1 MSIPFLSKHHYPALE
16 ISYLAVKEEHRSQGI
31 RKAIVDSIA
40 DITQRQKNAGCM
52 FLTVEAYIENDY
64 SAVPFLQCLPL

>member
-40 DITQRQKNAGCM
+40 DSILRFASLRSRACGKEKYVYFCG
-52 FLTVEAYIENDY
+52 
-64 SAVPFLQCLPL
+64 